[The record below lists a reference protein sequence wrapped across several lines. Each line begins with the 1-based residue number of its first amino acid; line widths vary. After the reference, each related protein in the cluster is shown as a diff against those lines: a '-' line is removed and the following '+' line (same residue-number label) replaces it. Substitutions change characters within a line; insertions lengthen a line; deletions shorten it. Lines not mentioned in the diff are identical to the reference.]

1 MVVLVVALVPTIGFG
16 SDGGEKVTERTTTSS
31 MESVF
36 VEIENTDTT
45 RRTIRVSAL
54 GVASETPAAQVRLL
68 PTDSADLDGGEAK
81 RVLAVFE
88 HLQPGERREARICH
102 APVNMPAER
111 KCERVT
117 IERT

>member
-16 SDGGEKVTERTTTSS
+16 SEGGEKLTERTTTSS

-36 VEIENTDTT
+36 VEIENTDAT

-68 PTDSADLDGGEAK
+68 PVDSSDLDAGESK
-81 RVLAVFE
+81 RILAVFE
-88 HLQPGERREARICH
+88 NLQPGERREARICH

-111 KCERVT
+111 RCER
-117 IERT
+117 IAIDRT